1 VQLKHFQTA
10 DVLRMVDG
18 GYSLQ
23 EALHATL
30 RNTMGDGSLPPVS
43 AVADEVLAIL
53 AARRAGGQ

>member
-1 VQLKHFQTA
+1 
-10 DVLRMVDG
+10 MVDG